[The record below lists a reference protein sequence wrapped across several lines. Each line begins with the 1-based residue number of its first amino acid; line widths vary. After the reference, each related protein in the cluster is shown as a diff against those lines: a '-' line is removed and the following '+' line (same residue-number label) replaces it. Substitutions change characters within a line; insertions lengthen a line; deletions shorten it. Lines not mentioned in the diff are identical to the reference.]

1 MYIFVNPRHKDARL
15 SSTTLALILALYFF
29 FVINIPIIIKLIGIL
44 RLNEELH
51 WGFAISLPIF
61 FIAVFNLLFN
71 LFTLKYVAKPF
82 FIVLLLISSCV
93 SYVSYS
99 YGIFIDSDMVRNI
112 VDSHY
117 GEAVSY
123 LNSSALVWVLLM
135 GGIPALL
142 VYKAPLKFHSLPKE
156 LLYKGGSIALSIL
169 VVGAIAGLYYKDYAA
184 VGRNN
189 SYLNKM
195 IIPTHYTYS
204 IGKFINYNY
213 IKPLPPYQQLGVGA
227 HLATT
232 KSTSQSATQ
241 SGRPNLL
248 VMVIGET
255 ARGMNFG
262 LNGYDRDTNAFTRE
276 QGVTS
281 FKDVSSCGTAT
292 AVSLPCMFS
301 RFGRLSFDKRSAHNQ
316 DNLMDV
322 LQYAGLNTLWL
333 ENDGGCKGVCDRI
346 STLEFSPEDRSA
358 WCDGEYCK
366 DEVLLENF
374 QQALDRLKEKR
385 QDSVLVLHL
394 VGSHGPTYYQRYPE
408 NFSHFEPDCARS
420 DIQNCS
426 QAEIVNSYDNTIYH
440 DDFILSKVIET
451 LSANSADWRSG
462 MLYISDHGESLGE
475 NGLYLH
481 GMPYNMAPK
490 EQTQVP
496 LLTWFSPA
504 LQSQKQ
510 LDPDCLK
517 HRANNEAFS
526 QDNLFDSILGLMDV
540 RTPLYQQRLDIFSPC
555 RS

>member
-1 MYIFVNPRHKDARL
+1 MYFFVNPRHKDARL
-15 SSTTLALILALYFF
+15 SSTAFAFILALYFF
-29 FVINIPIIIKLIGIL
+29 FVINIPIVIRLIEIL

-142 VYKAPLKFHSLPKE
+142 VYKAPLRFHRLPRE
-156 LLYKGGSIALSIL
+156 LLHKSASIALSML
-169 VVGAIAGLYYKDYAA
+169 VVGSIAGLYYKDYAA

-189 SYLNKM
+189 HYLNKM

-204 IGKFINYNY
+204 IGKFIHYNY
-213 IKPLPPYQQLGVGA
+213 IKPLPPYQQLGTGA
-227 HLATT
+227 SMTQTT
-232 KSTSQSATQ
+232 GPT
-241 SGRPNLL
+241 PNLL

-262 LNGYDRDTNAFTRE
+262 LNGYDRNTNAFTKE
-276 QGVTS
+276 QGLTS
-281 FKDVSSCGTAT
+281 FQDVSSCGTAT

-346 STLEFSPEDRSA
+346 STLEFRPEDKSD

-366 DEVLLENF
+366 DEILLDNF
-374 QQALDRLKEKR
+374 QQALDRLKEKN

-408 NFSHFEPDCARS
+408 SYAHFQPDCARS

-440 DDFILSKVIET
+440 DDFIMSQIIQI

-462 MLYISDHGESLGE
+462 MLYMSDHGESLGE

-481 GMPYNMAPK
+481 GMPYNLAPK

-496 LLTWFSPA
+496 LLTWFSPE

-510 LDPDCLK
+510 LDSSCLK
-517 HRANNEAFS
+517 RRANEEAFS
-526 QDNLFDSILGLMDV
+526 HDNLFDSILGLMDV
-540 RTPLYQQRLDIFSPC
+540 HTPLYQQELDIFSPC